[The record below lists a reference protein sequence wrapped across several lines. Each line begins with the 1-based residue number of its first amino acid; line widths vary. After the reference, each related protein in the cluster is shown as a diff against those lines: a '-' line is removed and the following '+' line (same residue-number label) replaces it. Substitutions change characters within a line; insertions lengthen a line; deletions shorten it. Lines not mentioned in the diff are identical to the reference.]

1 MSSQA
6 LEKFKERLH
15 GLLMN
20 ESEAYREEVSNLQTH
35 TFSLN
40 LKILEKEILQQV
52 QTKPYNGAPVPE
64 AVKARIKTGAKEI
77 FDEYTRRLKKTRDYN
92 IANYKSTPANLTAT
106 VISKGKLSRRKAG
119 GIDQVL
125 SQDVFSFIRGIKKEV
140 QKKLVADLNAL
151 IESNK
156 KEGQEVEK
164 ISTGAFLDITHQPG
178 TAVSTQR
185 EIAATQ
191 MLNSLAE
198 NSGDVARAKALI
210 AGAGLD
216 LTVLKPHPE
225 EILVS
230 IGGTTQNRGPD
241 AQKETEIFAEVRK
254 DITKVLESLPEAEL
268 IEMAGSDSALS
279 FKRKKILKALKFTGK
294 NITTKNFED
303 TKIKYSKGKAKK
315 KSKPKVNALSFT
327 EPFEFDFKKGRSST
341 TKKGAFK
348 LAALINNKLPATVA
362 KNMGPPGLEN
372 VSGRFAGSVRGT
384 DVAQTPKGFPS
395 IGYTYQKNPYQ
406 VFEPGQGIAPWATA
420 ERDPRKVIDAS
431 IREIAATLLQGRFFT
446 RRT

>member
-77 FDEYTRRLKKTRDYN
+77 FDEYTRRLKKSRDYN

-156 KEGQEVEK
+156 KEGQEVEN
-164 ISTGAFLDITHQPG
+164 ISTGAFLDITHQP
-178 TAVSTQR
+178 
-185 EIAATQ
+185 
-191 MLNSLAE
+191 
-198 NSGDVARAKALI
+198 
-210 AGAGLD
+210 
-216 LTVLKPHPE
+216 
-225 EILVS
+225 IL
-230 IGGTTQNRGPD
+230 
-241 AQKETEIFAEVRK
+241 
-254 DITKVLESLPEAEL
+254 
-268 IEMAGSDSALS
+268 
-279 FKRKKILKALKFTGK
+279 
-294 NITTKNFED
+294 
-303 TKIKYSKGKAKK
+303 
-315 KSKPKVNALSFT
+315 
-327 EPFEFDFKKGRSST
+327 
-341 TKKGAFK
+341 
-348 LAALINNKLPATVA
+348 
-362 KNMGPPGLEN
+362 
-372 VSGRFAGSVRGT
+372 
-384 DVAQTPKGFPS
+384 
-395 IGYTYQKNPYQ
+395 
-406 VFEPGQGIAPWATA
+406 
-420 ERDPRKVIDAS
+420 
-431 IREIAATLLQGRFFT
+431 
-446 RRT
+446 

>member
-6 LEKFKERLH
+6 LEKFKTRLH
-15 GLLMN
+15 GILMN

-40 LKILEKEILQQV
+40 LKTLEKEILQQV
-52 QTKPYNGAPVPE
+52 QAKPFDGASVPE

-77 FDEYTRRLKKTRDYN
+77 FDEYSRRLKKSRDYY
-92 IANYKSTPANLTAT
+92 IANYKATPTNLTST
-106 VISKGKLSRRKAG
+106 IIPKGRLSKRKVAGKEQL
-119 GIDQVL
+119 L
-125 SQDVFSFIRGIKKEV
+125 SQDVFSYIRGIKKKV
-140 QKKLVADLNAL
+140 QKKLVDDLNAL
-151 IESNK
+151 IQLHKE
-156 KEGQEVEK
+156 EGQEVEK

-185 EIAATQ
+185 EIQATQ

-198 NSGDVARAKALI
+198 NSGDIARAKALI

-225 EILVS
+225 QIVVS
-230 IGGTTQNRGPD
+230 VGGTTQNRGPD

-294 NITTKNFED
+294 NITTKNFEN
-303 TKIKYSKGKAKK
+303 TKVKFSKGKAKK

-327 EPFEFDFKKGRSST
+327 EPFEFDFKKGRTSQVSR
-341 TKKGAFK
+341 GAIN

-372 VSGRFAGSVRGT
+372 ITGRFASIARIT
-384 DVAQTPKGFPS
+384 DVSVTNKGFPS

-406 VFEPGQGIAPWATA
+406 VFEMSQGTAPWATP

>member
-6 LEKFKERLH
+6 LEKFKDRLH
-15 GLLMN
+15 GILMN
-20 ESEAYREEVSNLQTH
+20 ESEAYREEVSNLQVH

-40 LKILEKEILQQV
+40 LKALEKEILQQV
-52 QTKPYNGAPVPE
+52 QTKPFDGGEVPE
-64 AVKARIKTGAKEI
+64 AVKLRINSGAKEI
-77 FDEYTRRLKKTRDYN
+77 FDVFATKLESPRDYN
-92 IANYKSTPANLTAT
+92 IANYKKTNSSLTAT
-106 VISKGKLSRRKAG
+106 IIPKGRVKYRK
-119 GIDQVL
+119 DVDREL
-125 SQDVFSFIRGIKKEV
+125 SQNVFGFIRGIKKEV
-140 QKKLVADLNAL
+140 QKTLVDDLNEL
-151 IESNK
+151 IQLHK
-156 KEGQEVEK
+156 KEGQEVGN

-198 NSGDVARAKALI
+198 NSADVGRAKALLR
-210 AGAGLD
+210 AAGLD
-216 LTVLKPHPE
+216 LTVVKPFPD
-225 EILVS
+225 EIKVS
-230 IGGTTQNRGPD
+230 VGGAAQNRGPD
-241 AQKETEIFAEVRK
+241 AKKEKAVFAEIRK
-254 DITKVLESLPEAEL
+254 DLTKVLESIPEAEL

-294 NITTKNFED
+294 HITTRNFED
-303 TKIKYSKGKAKK
+303 TKIKFSKGKAKK
-315 KSKPKVNALSFT
+315 KSKPKVNAVSFT
-327 EPFEFDFKKGRSST
+327 EPFEFDFKKGRAAQAT
-341 TKKGAFK
+341 KGAIN

-372 VSGRFAGSVRGT
+372 VTGRFAGSVRIT
-384 DVAQTPKGFPS
+384 DVGITNKGFPS

-406 VFEPGQGIAPWATA
+406 VFEMSQGTAPWATP

-431 IREIAATLLQGRFFT
+431 IREIAASLLQGRFFT